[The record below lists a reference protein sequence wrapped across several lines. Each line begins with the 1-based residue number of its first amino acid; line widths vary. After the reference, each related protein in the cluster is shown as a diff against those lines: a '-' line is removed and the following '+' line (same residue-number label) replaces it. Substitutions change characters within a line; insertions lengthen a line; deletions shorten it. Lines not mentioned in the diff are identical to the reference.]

1 MDELYIDGLSGE
13 EFENYLFNLFKNLG
27 YEVESTPAS
36 NDYGA
41 DLVIAKGAER
51 TVVQAKRYSNTVGIS
66 AIQEVVGAKNYY
78 QANKCMVVT
87 TNYFTP
93 NAVELAKTSNV
104 ELWDRD
110 VLIKMI
116 ALSLGS
122 NPDGDSKNTVSFQ
135 EILNS
140 AEYKNINSR
149 IPLILG
155 KTALGKIL
163 VTTIDEMPHLL
174 ITGATGT
181 GKSMFLHTLIAG
193 ILYKSSHQNVKLLL
207 IDPKIVEFS
216 IYNGA
221 PQLLL
226 PAITDL
232 QKAISALNWTV
243 AEMERRYE
251 LFAKNNVRDIDS
263 YNGKFKDNE
272 DEIIPDIVIII
283 DELAELNIDEAKAY
297 IDKLTQMG
305 RATGIYLIA
314 TTQIPNIANTFK
326 NNFPSRIAF
335 RVFSQSDSRLAINTT
350 GAEKLFGKG
359 DMLFYPINELK
370 PIRIQ
375 SAFIDE
381 EDIRN
386 ITRPFKEQSI
396 DNYHYN
402 YNDYVAN
409 NFLHDTD
416 ELLMDAIS
424 LVIEEEQASIS
435 LLQRKFKIDYAR
447 AARLIDEM
455 EIRGIVGSFEGSK
468 PRKVLINKDDLMKLI
483 NMDFNSHYDIESKN
497 KYDYYN
503 NYKLHKKSKIFRTFI
518 SFVILLIIANFTI
531 VKIENPAVGFPVL
544 FFITFVSF
552 KLGSWITNKLLNKQK
567 N

>member
-13 EFENYLFNLFKNLG
+13 EFENYLFNLFENLG

-87 TNYFTP
+87 TNYFTT
-93 NAVELAKTSNV
+93 NAIELAKTSNV

-110 VLIKMI
+110 ILIKMI
-116 ALSLGS
+116 TLSLGS
-122 NPDGDSKNTVSFQ
+122 NPDVDSKNTVSFQ

-140 AEYKNINSR
+140 AEYKNINSS

-207 IDPKIVEFS
+207 IDPKIVEFN

-263 YNGKFKDNE
+263 YNEKFKDNE
-272 DEIIPDIVIII
+272 DETIPDIVIII

-381 EDIRN
+381 EDIRK
-386 ITRPFKEQSI
+386 IARPFKEQSI
-396 DNYHYN
+396 DN

-416 ELLMDAIS
+416 ELLMDAIN

-435 LLQRKFKIDYAR
+435 LLQRKFKIGYAR
-447 AARLIDEM
+447 AARLVDEM
-455 EIRGIVGSFEGSK
+455 EVRGIVGSFEGSK
-468 PRKVLINKDDLMKLI
+468 PRKVLINKDDLMKLV
-483 NMDFNSHYDIESKN
+483 NMDFNSDYDIESKN

-503 NYKLHKKSKIFRTFI
+503 NYKLHKKSKIYRAFI

-531 VKIENPAVGFPVL
+531 VKIENLAVGFPVL
-544 FFITFVSF
+544 FSITFVSF